1 MTTVILSN
9 RSNNTNFDVLESK
22 RVTSTVHTVCPGLN
36 ANTKYFLRFFKKL
49 KYEVENDVYEKKGI
63 IQTIMTFKYK

>member
-36 ANTKYFLRFFKKL
+36 ANTKYFFRFFKKL
-49 KYEVENDVYEKKGI
+49 KYEVKNDVYEKRELYE
-63 IQTIMTFKYK
+63 Q